1 MGQKVHPTGF
11 RLGISTEYS
20 SKWYANSKDFSSYL
34 LEDHRIRDYLKREL
48 KNASVSK
55 IVIERPTKEAI
66 ITIYTS
72 RPGIV
77 IGKKGEDI
85 EKFRTKISLILKV
98 EKSMVKVN
106 VKEIKKPELDAQLV
120 AEGITQQLERRIMYR
135 RAMKRAV
142 TNTMR
147 LGALGIKVNVAG
159 RLNGAEIARS
169 EWYREGRVPLHTL
182 DAAIDYGFAE
192 ALTTYGV
199 IGVKV
204 WIYKGEIFEKDI
216 EKQKME
222 RVKNASTNK
231 NKV

>member
-20 SKWYANSKDFSSYL
+20 SKWYANSKDFSGYL
-34 LEDHRIRDYLKREL
+34 LDDHRIRDYLKTEL

-85 EKFRTKISLILKV
+85 EKFRTKIASILKV

-120 AEGITQQLERRIMYR
+120 AEGITQQI
-135 RAMKRAV
+135 
-142 TNTMR
+142 
-147 LGALGIKVNVAG
+147 
-159 RLNGAEIARS
+159 
-169 EWYREGRVPLHTL
+169 P
-182 DAAIDYGFAE
+182 
-192 ALTTYGV
+192 
-199 IGVKV
+199 
-204 WIYKGEIFEKDI
+204 
-216 EKQKME
+216 
-222 RVKNASTNK
+222 
-231 NKV
+231 